1 MNLRLKTGEW
11 AEFRKGEVMND
22 TYVDERDYKVLEA
35 DKYTFFVLKRIMGG
49 ECKLLLSDHER
60 LILCLTG
67 HPFPVWIWTPDDA
80 SEAEMEKAYLLAK
93 NNNLLTGEYRFNVK
107 YSLAEYFINRAAEEG
122 CKLSILTNMY
132 AYDCLDPKEPK
143 TKAEGAIHRCNMNDV
158 EELVV
163 FMEKFHNEIGIDRK
177 DVQGYRADAESFIKT
192 GNMFFWKDNQ
202 GNNVASCKYAA
213 AGDMASI
220 NFVFTCPQ
228 ERRKHYAENLV
239 YQVTM
244 KAKEA
249 GYVPML
255 YTDADYV
262 ASNACYE
269 KIGYVL
275 RGKLC
280 TIG

>member
-1 MNLRLKTGEW
+1 M
-11 AEFRKGEVMND
+11 MD
-22 TYVDERDYKVLEA
+22 TYVDERDYKLLET

-60 LILCLTG
+60 MIICFTG
-67 HPFPVWIWTPDDA
+67 HPFPVWIWTADDV
-80 SEAEMEKAYLLAK
+80 SEEEMEKAYQLALE
-93 NNNLLTGEYRFNVK
+93 NRLLTGKHHFNIK
-107 YSLAEYFINRAAEEG
+107 YPLAEYFIRRAAVDGSEL
-122 CKLSILTNMY
+122 KITTNMF
-132 AYDCLDPKEPK
+132 AYDCLDPVRPETEADGEIYRCEMKDLEEVVDFLDIFHKE
-143 TKAEGAIHRCNMNDV
+143 
-158 EELVV
+158 L
-163 FMEKFHNEIGIDRK
+163 GIDQK
-177 DVQGYRADAESFIKT
+177 DILGYREDAEAFINT
-192 GNMFFWKDNQ
+192 GNMYLWKDEQ
-202 GNNVASCKYAA
+202 GRSVASCKYAP

-220 NFVFTCPQ
+220 NLVFTRP
-228 ERRKHYAENLV
+228 EFRRNHYAENLV

-244 KAKEA
+244 KVKEA

>member
-1 MNLRLKTGEW
+1 M
-11 AEFRKGEVMND
+11 MD
-22 TYVDERDYKVLEA
+22 THIDERDYELLET

-60 LILCLTG
+60 LVICFTG

-80 SEAEMEKAYLLAK
+80 SEEEMEQAYRLAK
-93 NNNLLTGEYRFNVK
+93 ENDLLEGKHHFNIK
-107 YSLAEYFINRAAEEG
+107 YSLAEYFIRRAAEDGSEL
-122 CKLSILTNMY
+122 KIITNMF
-132 AYDCLDPKEPK
+132 AYDCLDPVRPDTE
-143 TKAEGAIHRCNMNDV
+143 ADGCIYRCEMKDI
-158 EELVV
+158 EELVD
-163 FMEKFHNEIGIDRK
+163 FLDSFHKELSIDQK
-177 DVQGYRADAESFIKT
+177 DISGYREDAAEFIQT
-192 GNMFFWKDNQ
+192 GNMYLWKDIQ
-202 GNNVASCKYAA
+202 GHSVASCKYAA
-213 AGDMASI
+213 TGDMASI
-220 NFVFTCPQ
+220 NLVFTLP
-228 ERRKHYAENLV
+228 EYRRRHYAENLV

-244 KAKEA
+244 RVKEA

-269 KIGYVL
+269 KIGYIL